1 MAEYDLDE
9 YEDYEDEGG
18 EYEEE
23 GEGYEEEE
31 EEEEDRLPTQEE
43 LEYLELRQKLK
54 DSIRKKMKKD
64 PSSDLA
70 GSREKK
76 NKMPYDN
83 FGSFFGP
90 SQPVI
95 AQRVI
100 QESKSLLENP
110 HLAERFSKPKT
121 VENRNGSSTP
131 AVSKPRP
138 NGQQPRRVDNSAKP
152 KAKIQMLKNTRDYS
166 FLLSDDAELPIPPK
180 NPPKSGPTTRPE
192 MHLSQRQPNNSGRTL
207 SNGHREERKSLPTSN
222 QMRPKAGQQSQR
234 LSAVSNG
241 QQSQRPSAVS
251 NGQQSQRPSTVGKL
265 TSTSV
270 DSRKQ
275 VGRNEGSG
283 PGRPGPPPGQKP
295 LPSKMPAVVNKSK
308 VIPPPVSRGSI
319 PTGHKP
325 QVSRPLPPIQ
335 KKPLEQKRD
344 DRGSTKGNIIR
355 KPVVSSKPQM
365 KQQPSRLPARPPA
378 SSHQREKLQKRP
390 ARPFDD
396 EDDDKNAIS
405 MIRNMFGYNPNRYR
419 GVNDDDDSDMEAG
432 FDDIM
437 MEEKRSARIAAKED
451 EEELRKIEEEER
463 RERMRKAAKK
473 RKLNQR

>member
-1 MAEYDLDE
+1 MEEYDLDE

-23 GEGYEEEE
+23 GVEYEEEE
-31 EEEEDRLPTQEE
+31 EEEEEERLPTQEE
-43 LEYLELRQKLK
+43 LDYLELRQRLK
-54 DSIRKKMKKD
+54 ETIRKKMKKD
-64 PSSDLA
+64 PSSNLA
-70 GSREKK
+70 SSREKK

-110 HLAERFSKPKT
+110 HLAERITKAKNVQNNSGP
-121 VENRNGSSTP
+121 STL

-152 KAKIQMLKNTRDYS
+152 KAKIQMFKNTRDYS

-180 NPPKSGPTTRPE
+180 NPPKSVPTPRPE
-192 MHLSQRQPNNSGRTL
+192 MHPSQRQPNNSGRKVI
-207 SNGHREERKSLPTSN
+207 NVHREERKPLPTSS

-234 LSAVSNG
+234 
-241 QQSQRPSAVS
+241 
-251 NGQQSQRPSTVGKL
+251 PSTANKL

-283 PGRPGPPPGQKP
+283 PGRPSGQKP
-295 LPSKMPAVVNKSK
+295 IPSKLPALVNKSK

-325 QVSRPLPPIQ
+325 QPSRPAPPLH

-344 DRGSTKGNIIR
+344 DRGPTKGNIIR
-355 KPVVSSKPQM
+355 NPVVSSKPQM
-365 KQQPSRLPARPPA
+365 KQHPTRPPA
-378 SSHQREKLQKRP
+378 SSQQKERLQKRP

-396 EDDDKNAIS
+396 DEDDDEKAIS

-451 EEELRKIEEEER
+451 EEELKKIEEEDR
-463 RERMRKAAKK
+463 RERMRKMAKK

>member
-31 EEEEDRLPTQEE
+31 EEEDRLPTQEE

-54 DSIRKKMKKD
+54 ESIRKKMKKD

-110 HLAERFSKPKT
+110 HFAERFSKPKI

-192 MHLSQRQPNNSGRTL
+192 MHLSQRQPNNSGRTP
-207 SNGHREERKSLPTSN
+207 SNGHREERKSLPTSS
-222 QMRPKAGQQSQR
+222 QIRPKAGQQSQR
-234 LSAVSNG
+234 PNAVSNG

-251 NGQQSQRPSTVGKL
+251 NGQQSQRPSTV
-265 TSTSV
+265 
-270 DSRKQ
+270 
-275 VGRNEGSG
+275 
-283 PGRPGPPPGQKP
+283 
-295 LPSKMPAVVNKSK
+295 VVNKSK
-308 VIPPPVSRGSI
+308 VIPPPDSRGSI
-319 PTGHKP
+319 PAGHKP

-344 DRGSTKGNIIR
+344 DRGSIKGNIIR
-355 KPVVSSKPQM
+355 KPVVASKTQM

-378 SSHQREKLQKRP
+378 TSHQREKLQKRP
-390 ARPFDD
+390 ARTFDD

-451 EEELRKIEEEER
+451 EEELRKIEEEES

>member
-9 YEDYEDEGG
+9 YEDYEDYEDEGG
-18 EYEEE
+18 EYEEDG
-23 GEGYEEEE
+23 GEYEEEE
-31 EEEEDRLPTQEE
+31 EEERLPTQEE
-43 LEYLELRQKLK
+43 LDYLELRQRLK
-54 DSIRKKMKKD
+54 ETIRKKMKKD
-64 PSSDLA
+64 PSSNLA

-110 HLAERFSKPKT
+110 HLAERITKAKNVNNS
-121 VENRNGSSTP
+121 GSSTP

-166 FLLSDDAELPIPPK
+166 FLLSDDAELPVPPK
-180 NPPKSGPTTRPE
+180 NPPKSVPTPRPE
-192 MHLSQRQPNNSGRTL
+192 MHPSQRQPNNSGRKII
-207 SNGHREERKSLPTSN
+207 NVHREERKPLPTSS

-234 LSAVSNG
+234 
-241 QQSQRPSAVS
+241 
-251 NGQQSQRPSTVGKL
+251 PSTASKL
-265 TSTSV
+265 TSTSI
-270 DSRKQ
+270 DSRIESRKQ
-275 VGRNEGSG
+275 VVRNEGSG
-283 PGRPGPPPGQKP
+283 PGRPSGQK
-295 LPSKMPAVVNKSK
+295 LVPSKLPALVNKSK

-325 QVSRPLPPIQ
+325 QPSRPAPPLH

-344 DRGSTKGNIIR
+344 DRGPTKGNMIR

-365 KQQPSRLPARPPA
+365 KQQPSRPPARPPA
-378 SSHQREKLQKRP
+378 SSQQKERLQKRP

-396 EDDDKNAIS
+396 DEDDGVKAIS

-419 GVNDDDDSDMEAG
+419 GFNDDDDSDMEAG

-437 MEEKRSARIAAKED
+437 MEEKHSARIAAKED
-451 EEELRKIEEEER
+451 EEELKKIEEEER
-463 RERMRKAAKK
+463 RERMRKMAKK

>member
-23 GEGYEEEE
+23 GEGYEEE

-76 NKMPYDN
+76 NKMPYDKLVSFFFRYVSCLVFVTLHVDILLTVSVIVLIGLHFESRCVTCCS

-121 VENRNGSSTP
+121 VENRNGSSTA

-192 MHLSQRQPNNSGRTL
+192 MHSSQRQPNNSGRTL

-234 LSAVSNG
+234 PSAISNG

-283 PGRPGPPPGQKP
+283 PGRPGPPSRQKP

-344 DRGSTKGNIIR
+344 DRGLTKGNIIR
-355 KPVVSSKPQM
+355 KPVVSSKPQVG
-365 KQQPSRLPARPPA
+365 
-378 SSHQREKLQKRP
+378 
-390 ARPFDD
+390 PFD
-396 EDDDKNAIS
+396 S
-405 MIRNMFGYNPNRYR
+405 
-419 GVNDDDDSDMEAG
+419 
-432 FDDIM
+432 
-437 MEEKRSARIAAKED
+437 
-451 EEELRKIEEEER
+451 
-463 RERMRKAAKK
+463 
-473 RKLNQR
+473 Q

>member
-23 GEGYEEEE
+23 GEQYEEEE
-31 EEEEDRLPTQEE
+31 EGERLPTQEE
-43 LEYLELRQKLK
+43 LDYLELRQKLK
-54 DSIRKKMKKD
+54 ERIRKKMKKD
-64 PSSDLA
+64 PSSDLSS
-70 GSREKK
+70 SREKK

-110 HLAERFSKPKT
+110 HLAERFSKSKN
-121 VENRNGSSTP
+121 VNKSGSSTP
-131 AVSKPRP
+131 AAAKPRP
-138 NGQQPRRVDNSAKP
+138 SGQQPPRKARP

-180 NPPKSGPTTRPE
+180 NPPKSVPTPKPGICIRHKDNRTVVVENQFNAHREDRKPLPTTS
-192 MHLSQRQPNNSGRTL
+192 SQV
-207 SNGHREERKSLPTSN
+207 
-222 QMRPKAGQQSQR
+222 RPKS
-234 LSAVSNG
+234 
-241 QQSQRPSAVS
+241 
-251 NGQQSQRPSTVGKL
+251 GQQSQRPSTSGKL
-265 TSTSV
+265 PSTSV
-270 DSRKQ
+270 DYRKQ

-283 PGRPGPPPGQKP
+283 PGRPSGQKP
-295 LPSKMPAVVNKSK
+295 LPSKTAAVVNKSK

-325 QVSRPLPPIQ
+325 QPSRLPPPPLNKRPL
-335 KKPLEQKRD
+335 EHRRD
-344 DRGSTKGNIIR
+344 DRGSTRGNIIR
-355 KPVVSSKPQM
+355 KPMVSSNPQI
-365 KQQPSRLPARPPA
+365 KQQPSRPPSRPPA
-378 SSHQREKLQKRP
+378 SSQQKERLQKRP

-396 EDDDKNAIS
+396 EDEGENAIN
-405 MIRNMFGYNPNRYR
+405 MIRNMFRYNPNRYQ
-419 GVNDDDDSDMEAG
+419 GVSDDDSDMEAG

-437 MEEKRSARIAAKED
+437 MEEKRSARIAARED
-451 EEELRKIEEEER
+451 EEELKKIEEEER
-463 RERMRKAAKK
+463 RERMRKEARK

>member
-9 YEDYEDEGG
+9 YEDYEDDVG

-23 GEGYEEEE
+23 GGEYEEEE
-31 EEEEDRLPTQEE
+31 EEEEDWLPTQEE
-43 LEYLELRQKLK
+43 IEYLELRKKLK
-54 DSIRKKMKKD
+54 ESIRKKMKKD
-64 PSSDLA
+64 PNSGLA
-70 GSREKK
+70 NSREKK

-110 HLAERFSKPKT
+110 HLAERISKAKN
-121 VENRNGSSTP
+121 VQKKGGSSTLVAP
-131 AVSKPRP
+131 RPRP
-138 NGQQPRRVDNSAKP
+138 NGQQPPKVNNSARP

-166 FLLSDDAELPIPPK
+166 FLLSDDAELPIPKKNLPK
-180 NPPKSGPTTRPE
+180 SVPPPKPE
-192 MHLSQRQPNNSGRTL
+192 IHLSQRHPTNSGRKVI
-207 SNGHREERKSLPTSN
+207 NGHHEERKHLPTSS
-222 QMRPKAGQQSQR
+222 QTRPKAGQQSQR
-234 LSAVSNG
+234 
-241 QQSQRPSAVS
+241 
-251 NGQQSQRPSTVGKL
+251 PSTTSKL
-265 TSTSV
+265 PSTSL

-275 VGRNEGSG
+275 VARNEGSG
-283 PGRPGPPPGQKP
+283 PGRPSGQKP
-295 LPSKMPAVVNKSK
+295 IPSKMPAVVNKSK

-325 QVSRPLPPIQ
+325 QPSRPPPPPLH
-335 KKPLEQKRD
+335 KKPLEHKKD
-344 DRGSTKGNIIR
+344 DRRPTMGNITR

-365 KQQPSRLPARPPA
+365 KQQPARPQA
-378 SSHQREKLQKRP
+378 SSQQKERLQKRP

-396 EDDDKNAIS
+396 DDDDDNAIS

-451 EEELRKIEEEER
+451 EEELKKIEEEER

-473 RKLNQR
+473 RKLSQR

>member
-18 EYEEE
+18 EYGYEEE
-23 GEGYEEEE
+23 GEEYEEVEE
-31 EEEEDRLPTQEE
+31 SNRLPTKEE
-43 LEYLELRQKLK
+43 LDYLELRQKLK
-54 DSIRKKMKKD
+54 ESIRQKMKKD
-64 PSSDLA
+64 PSSNLA
-70 GSREKK
+70 SSREK
-76 NKMPYDN
+76 NTKMPYDN

-110 HLAERFSKPKT
+110 HLAERITKSKN
-121 VENRNGSSTP
+121 VENRSGTGSSTTS
-131 AVSKPRP
+131 VSKPRP
-138 NGQQPRRVDNSAKP
+138 NGQPPRKVDNFAKP
-152 KAKIQMLKNTRDYS
+152 KAKIERLKNARDYS

-180 NPPKSGPTTRPE
+180 NPPKSVPTSRPE
-192 MHLSQRQPNNSGRTL
+192 MHSSQRQPNNSGRTVI
-207 SNGHREERKSLPTSN
+207 NGHCEERKPLPTSS
-222 QMRPKAGQQSQR
+222 QMRPKSGHQS
-234 LSAVSNG
+234 
-241 QQSQRPSAVS
+241 
-251 NGQQSQRPSTVGKL
+251 QQSQRPSTSSRL

-270 DSRKQ
+270 DPRKQ

-283 PGRPGPPPGQKP
+283 PGRPKP
-295 LPSKMPAVVNKSK
+295 APSKTAAVVNKSK
-308 VIPPPVSRGSI
+308 AIPPPVSRGSI

-325 QVSRPLPPIQ
+325 QPSRPLPPPH
-335 KKPLEQKRD
+335 KKPVDNRRD
-344 DRGSTKGNIIR
+344 DRGPANGNIIR
-355 KPVVSSKPQM
+355 RPVISSKPQI
-365 KQQPSRLPARPPA
+365 KQQQPSRPPARPPARLPARPPP
-378 SSHQREKLQKRP
+378 SSQQKERLQKRP

-396 EDDDKNAIS
+396 EDDDEKAIS

-437 MEEKRSARIAAKED
+437 MEERRSAKIAARED
-451 EEELRKIEEEER
+451 EEELKKIEEEER
-463 RERMRKAAKK
+463 RERMRKAARK